1 MAQPI
6 LSPLQLLPLHVVKLI
21 VDHVVG
27 SSRLRYDGV
36 QAKLRV
42 YRELLRPLHSV
53 SHNFRDIALSY
64 YWKTL
69 KINLTNKDFGD
80 SHGYDPPLGVTDTL
94 FHLADHFGYPTCH
107 LAKDVT
113 IFLDERAVF
122 SGKALEMLCVGDYAS
137 CPFPAARK
145 VSFIFIDD
153 SMEEE
158 GDDDDDDDLAIDLA
172 KAEANTRAFVKRIKQ
187 MAPSVSEIRIKLPDC
202 DDFSSA
208 VSQPLSDLVSQ
219 LFEFASC
226 IDYNFES
233 YDADPLHLRLDTTD
247 SLTHIRYKSEA
258 SRGNVDEF
266 IQLAKRN
273 ALTLQSLLLED
284 ESGFDV
290 LSLVRNDDGRC
301 VTYPC
306 LLSLYLYAFNF
317 GREMLGRPIFRG
329 TAPFPILRRLR
340 ILLDSPFDDDTFF
353 RGNAATLE
361 QLSFYLDMRSV
372 SMLRKYQVF
381 VPDSHPKLQA
391 VQLSLTVDFGLESFA
406 SPAEAMEF
414 IHTIGSGAAVL
425 EYNVEREVDIFSSLD
440 NHACIQVL
448 ILRTLPL
455 ELATVLNLI
464 KSLPLLSD
472 LHTGMPS
479 LGPMPDGVTMDA
491 LPEYVVSQYAPMGE
505 RFRCWHFY
513 NGHSRHCNDLETY
526 VTCVLMLALACPNFD
541 YAVPPSGIRNLFME
555 RLRKEMTSDRF
566 KPYAPRLR
574 RLLFLGWNAKND

>member
-27 SSRLRYDGV
+27 SSRLRYDGIR
-36 QAKLRV
+36 AKPRV
-42 YRELLRPLHSV
+42 YRELLRPLLSV

-80 SHGYDPPLGVTDTL
+80 SHGYDPQFGVTNSL

-113 IFLDERAVF
+113 IYLDERAVF
-122 SGKALEMLCVGDYAS
+122 SGKALEMLCGGDYAS
-137 CPFPAARK
+137 CPFPVARK
-145 VSFIFIDD
+145 VTFIFIDD
-153 SMEEE
+153 STEEE
-158 GDDDDDDDLAIDLA
+158 EDDDDDDIAIGLARV
-172 KAEANTRAFVKRIKQ
+172 EANTRAFVQRIKQ
-187 MAPSVSEIRIKLPDC
+187 MAPLVNEIKMKLPDR
-202 DDFSSA
+202 DDFPSEPN
-208 VSQPLSDLVSQ
+208 QPFDDLVSQ
-219 LFEFASC
+219 LYGLVTR
-226 IDYNFES
+226 IGYDFES

-266 IQLAKRN
+266 IQLAKKN

-284 ESGFDV
+284 ESGLDV
-290 LSLVRNDDGRC
+290 LSLVRNDDDRR

-306 LLSLYLYAFNF
+306 LLSLSLCAYNF
-317 GREMLGRPIFRG
+317 DREMLGRPTFRG

-340 ILLDSPFDDDTFF
+340 IILDSPFDDDTFF

-361 QLSFYLDMRSV
+361 KLSLYLDSKSV
-372 SMLRKYQVF
+372 SMLCRYQVF

-391 VQLSLTVDFGLESFA
+391 VHLSIPVDFGLESFA
-406 SPAEAMEF
+406 SAGEALEF
-414 IHTIGSGAAVL
+414 IHNIGSRVAVL
-425 EYNVEREVDIFSSLD
+425 EYNVHREVDIIPSL
-440 NHACIQVL
+440 NNYACIQVL
-448 ILRTLPL
+448 SL
-455 ELATVLNLI
+455 ESLHLEFATVLSLI

-472 LHTGMPS
+472 LHTGMPG
-479 LGPMPDGVTMDA
+479 LGQISDGVTMDA

-513 NGHSRHCNDLETY
+513 YGYNRHCNDLDTY
-526 VTCVLMLALACPNFD
+526 VTCMLVLALACPNFD
-541 YAVPPSGIRNLFME
+541 YAAPPSSMRKPFME
-555 RLRKEMTSDRF
+555 HMEKAIASDRF
-566 KPYAPRLR
+566 KLYAPRLR
-574 RLLFLGWNAKND
+574 RLLFLGWN